1 MEFTW
6 RQQILPGVWSCL
18 RSKCFLGALLYPI
31 SFWAVFY
38 FSSAM
43 IVFFSN
49 TAKHGNIS
57 VYLGG
62 PGNFPFRFAKTTI
75 WQAASWHDTACV
87 NLCRFQATL
96 FIVNLLNSLWEQTCS
111 PLSNRH
117 SCSEMQWPNRAH
129 CALCMQS
136 WDVKSGSGQH
146 PQQKEEHTTDLG
158 SSQHPGLV
166 DPVKGR
172 KELCFKFRFAVWT
185 TKEWVK
191 HGWWKEVK
199 QLLSQKEKKKKEGE
213 IESWV

>member
-1 MEFTW
+1 MWVTPKFILSISFGCGVYTKTTDSSLCLILFVL
-6 RQQILPGVWSCL
+6 QMLPGSLVIPYFFFSGLC
-18 RSKCFLGALLYPI
+18 
-31 SFWAVFY
+31 VFY

-117 SCSEMQWPNRAH
+117 SCSESQWPNRAH
-129 CALCMQS
+129 CALCVQS
-136 WDVKSGSGQH
+136 WDVKSGSGHH
-146 PQQKEEHTTDLG
+146 PQQKTQLIWGHLDTQD
-158 SSQHPGLV
+158 
-166 DPVKGR
+166 
-172 KELCFKFRFAVWT
+172 
-185 TKEWVK
+185 
-191 HGWWKEVK
+191 WWWC
-199 QLLSQKEKKKKEGE
+199 QLSCKREKKALLL
-213 IESWV
+213 I

>member
-1 MEFTW
+1 MLVNKIHVGDPPNSSLASHLAVEFTG
-6 RQQILPGVWSCL
+6 RRQILPCVWSCL
-18 RSKCFLGALLYPI
+18 CCKCFLGALLCPVF
-31 SFWAVFY
+31 FWAVFY

-57 VYLGG
+57 VCLGG

-117 SCSEMQWPNRAH
+117 SCRESQWPNRAH
-129 CALCMQS
+129 CALCVQS
-136 WDVKSGSGQH
+136 WDVKSASGQH
-146 PQQKEEHTTDLG
+146 PQHKTQLVWGHLG
-158 SSQHPGLV
+158 AQ
-166 DPVKGR
+166 D
-172 KELCFKFRFAVWT
+172 
-185 TKEWVK
+185 
-191 HGWWKEVK
+191 WWWC
-199 QLLSQKEKKKKEGE
+199 QLSCKKEKRTVF
-213 IESWV
+213 SV